1 VNRMVQRISIVIPV
15 YNEEKAVK
23 ETIDSI
29 KKIINHIKG
38 YSYEI
43 ITIDDCS
50 KDKSGEILDKID
62 GIKVLH
68 NKPNRGYG
76 ASLKRG
82 IEEADGDWILI
93 IDADGTYSP
102 ESIQSLVKY
111 IGTYDMVVGARSSK
125 NLNIPLVRIIPKWF
139 LNKFAGFLV
148 RKKIPDLNSGLR
160 IFNKEKCLEFWKMYP
175 DKFSFT
181 STITMAFLSKEYQ
194 IKYIPIDYFKRKGK
208 SSVSPFDFYN
218 FNNLLLRLTL
228 LFNPIKIFST
238 ISVSLV
244 LIAIAVAIYSIY
256 FLGQLMDVT
265 VILLMLSA
273 LQIFLFGLIAH
284 IVVKYK

>member
-1 VNRMVQRISIVIPV
+1 MVQRISIVIPV

-175 DKFSFT
+175 NKFSFT

-244 LIAIAVAIYSIY
+244 LIAIAVAIYSIH